1 MKKFLV
7 IIAVLALT
15 VISTAA
21 MAEVTVSG
29 SVDIRSR
36 GGQNVADWNSDVSS
50 ASDKTM
56 NTQERIRINV
66 DAKND
71 NVKGRVTIENDWDVW
86 GRLEAP
92 QANAT
97 ITTTNTGTN
106 SNAVTST
113 STSDAGR
120 LKIREGWLD
129 FQIPGG
135 GGSHVKVGHQ
145 FLQLGNGWFFRSM
158 KYGSDAWLIGS
169 PGKNTIA
176 FVDAKFAE
184 FNNNNADDL
193 DAYVLL
199 DNFKIDDTKTVGIYF
214 ARVADK
220 QGKFLNSRFNSTGS
234 GATAAF
240 GAPSGDEAN
249 IDNIGLWFNGKL
261 GPVNL
266 QAELDYQM
274 GKWKSPANGDTK
286 FKGNQIIVQANMPA
300 GPVTIN
306 AAAAMGSGI
315 DMNSNSSDFK
325 QIVTALDSDPHYT
338 FVYEYLTRTACIVG
352 MTGATT
358 ATQAPAYGL
367 NTGFCNTTALNLGGS
382 MDVAKWLNVSLDYWM
397 LKATEKVAIATPAM
411 GALSDELGNEIDV
424 VLKFKIYDQ
433 LTWNWQIGRLMP
445 GKAYDT
451 YNAATGVKTH
461 TADNV
466 DAIQGILSYKF

>member
-1 MKKFLV
+1 MKKFITV
-7 IIAVLALT
+7 FAVLALT
-15 VISTAA
+15 LVASVA

-50 ASDKTM
+50 SADKTM
-56 NTQERIRINV
+56 NTQERIRVNV
-66 DAKND
+66 DAKSD

-86 GRLEAP
+86 GRLESP

-97 ITTTNTGTN
+97 IVSTASGTT
-106 SNAVTST
+106 VT

-135 GGSHVKVGHQ
+135 GGAHVKAGHQ

-158 KYGSDAWLIGS
+158 KYGSDAWLVGS

-176 FVDAKFAE
+176 FVDAKFSE

-199 DNFKIDDTKTVGIYF
+199 DNYKISDAQTVGIYL

-220 QGKFLNSRFNSTGS
+220 QAKFLNSKFNG
-234 GATAAF
+234 GIN
-240 GAPSGDEAN
+240 PNGDEAN

-266 QAELDYQM
+266 QAELDWQM
-274 GKWKSPANGDTK
+274 GKWKSPTNGDTK

-300 GPVTIN
+300 GPLSIN

-315 DMNSNSSDFK
+315 DQNSDSTDFK
-325 QIVTALDSDPHYT
+325 QIVTALDADPHYT
-338 FVYEYLTRTACIVG
+338 FVYEYLTKTACIVG
-352 MTGATT
+352 VTGG
-358 ATQAPAYGL
+358 APVYGTS
-367 NTGFCNTTALNLGGS
+367 TGFCNTTALNLGGS
-382 MDVAKWLNVSLDYWM
+382 MDVAKWLNVSLDYWY
-397 LKATEKVAIATPAM
+397 LKATEKVAIASPAS
-411 GALSDELGNEIDV
+411 GEISDELGNEIDI

-451 YNAATGVKTH
+451 YDALGNKTH